1 MPRSTGAV
9 SRRPMIE
16 CLEERKL
23 LTLVV
28 DVRAPG
34 GGSTASASQ
43 VGQVVNLELWATA
56 TGQNSTGTD
65 EGLQNL
71 FGSVLSSNVSGGTTL
86 GTLKVTLASP
96 FNGVGSAAGAQVDLD
111 GDGDLDVGDLDRA
124 ATTETGIILAR
135 ANTPQTTGGTL
146 LSNGQSFKVAD
157 ITFTVT
163 KILGGSGSTQ
173 IKFVPHNTNGF
184 NSVNA
189 VWREDG
195 ATFRQGTVIN
205 SNGTYSAGTA
215 VTLKRDV
222 ANISGKVF
230 NDKNGNGVFDG
241 KDTRLKG
248 IQLFIDGNGNGKL
261 DTGERSVRSTGSGL
275 YTIPDLKAGIYK
287 VRVSTPPAGFRLT
300 KPGGSYTVNLAT
312 GVDATGKNWGYT
324 PLTIIP
330 GNVFS
335 DANGNGVQDVG
346 EKALAFWRVFSD
358 VNGDGVF
365 SNKTDRG
372 VMTDAAGK
380 FSMEILPA
388 GKWVIYAS
396 VPTGYVATTPAG
408 AKATITVASGATASP
423 TTFGIRKLT

>member
-1 MPRSTGAV
+1 M
-9 SRRPMIE
+9 
-16 CLEERKL
+16 LESLEDRKL
-23 LTLVV
+23 LSLVV

-56 TGQNSTGTD
+56 TGKNASGTD
-65 EGLQNL
+65 DGLQNL
-71 FGSVLSSNVSGGTTL
+71 FGSVVSTNASGGTAL
-86 GTLKVTLASP
+86 GTLKLTLASP
-96 FNGVGSAAGAQVDLD
+96 FNGTGSAAGEQSDLD
-111 GDGDLDVGDLDRA
+111 GDGDLDVGNLDPA
-124 ATTETGIILAR
+124 GSTSTGLMLAR
-135 ANTPQTTGGTL
+135 ANTPQTSGGTV
-146 LSNGQSFKVAD
+146 LSNGRSFKVAD

-163 KILGGSGSTQ
+163 KILSGSGASTQ
-173 IKFVPHNTNGF
+173 IKFVPHNTNVF

-189 VWREDG
+189 VWIEDG
-195 ATFRQGTVIN
+195 ATTRQGTVTN

-275 YTIPDLKAGIYK
+275 YTIPDLKAGTYK

-300 KPGGSYTVNLAT
+300 KPGGAYTVNLAT
-312 GVDATGKNWGYT
+312 GVDATGKNWGYS

-408 AKATITVASGATASP
+408 AKATVTVASGATASP
-423 TTFGIRKLT
+423 TTFGIRKLS